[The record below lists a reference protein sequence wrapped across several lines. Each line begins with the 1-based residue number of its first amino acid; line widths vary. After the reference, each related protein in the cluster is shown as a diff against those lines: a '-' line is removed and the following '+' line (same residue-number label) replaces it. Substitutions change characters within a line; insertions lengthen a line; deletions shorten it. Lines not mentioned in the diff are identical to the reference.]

1 MTLLELVNLVR
12 SEAGIGNSN
21 LAGLGGLNAENSRVL
36 DWVRREYLDLQAA
49 HDEWQFMR
57 REFEFDTTANQAF
70 YTPQQAKATADGTA
84 TGAPILADWKLD
96 SFRISTTGQGY
107 ADEQIAGFI
116 TYEDYRNLYQYG
128 SSRNDRSKPVVFTVR
143 PSDKAIGLGL
153 TPDGAYR
160 VVGEFFRTPHELVLA
175 GDEPILPPR
184 FHALIGYRALRAYG
198 IFMAA
203 PEVIG
208 RADEKIGPL
217 YSQLCNDQLPMLMGG
232 PPLA

>member
-1 MTLLELVNLVR
+1 MTLLELVNFVR
-12 SEAGIGNSN
+12 REAGIGTSD
-21 LAGLGGLNAENSRVL
+21 LSGLGGLNAENSRVL
-36 DWVRREYLDLQAA
+36 GWVRQEYIDLQAS
-49 HDEWQFMR
+49 HDEWQFLR
-57 REFEFDTTANQAF
+57 REFEFDTVANQAY
-70 YTPQQAKATADGTA
+70 YTPQQAKATDDGTD

-160 VVGEFFRTPHELVLA
+160 VVGEFFRKPHQLVA
-175 GDEPILPPR
+175 ASDEPVLPDR
-184 FHALIGYRALRAYG
+184 FHILIGHLALRAYG
-198 IFMAA
+198 IFMSA

-208 RADEKIGPL
+208 RADSKIGPL
-217 YSQLCNDQLPMLMGG
+217 QLQLCNDQLPQMMGG
-232 PPLA
+232 APLA